1 MEITIFTLT
10 LMTKGRVKGDCHVFF
25 LHVNSFLSI
34 YQTEIFLCK
43 IRAFLEKQNKLVDMY
58 VFETS
63 IKQKEKSVIQ
73 F

>member
-1 MEITIFTLT
+1 
-10 LMTKGRVKGDCHVFF
+10 MTKGRVKGDCHDFF
-25 LHVNSFLSI
+25 SFHVNSFLSI